1 MEISEENNRMI
12 RNLIVLGCTALLTI
26 GLSFGAFA
34 GAAPDSDAD
43 GVPDAYDNCIDTQN
57 GPTASLYPGC
67 AGQQDYAGNGY
78 GQPCDQD
85 VNHDGAVGLDDV
97 GDVLTALGT
106 GGAAL
111 DADFNCDG
119 GVGLDDLGDILN
131 ALSNT
136 PGPSGL
142 VCAGPSSTGCVAS

>member
-1 MEISEENNRMI
+1 MI

-34 GAAPDSDAD
+34 GAAPDADAD
-43 GVPDAYDNCIDTQN
+43 GVPDAYDNCVNDPN
-57 GPTASLYPGC
+57 GPALSTYPGC

-85 VNHDGAVGLDDV
+85 VNHDGAAGLDDV
-97 GDVLTALGT
+97 GLVLTALGS
-106 GGAAL
+106 GGPAL
-111 DADFNCDG
+111 LTDFNCDG
-119 GVGLDDLGDILN
+119 GTGLDDLGIMLN
-131 ALSNT
+131 ALSNPT

-142 VCAGPSSTGCVAS
+142 VCAAPTATNCVAS

>member
-1 MEISEENNRMI
+1 MEISEENNVMI

-43 GVPDAYDNCIDTQN
+43 GVPDAYDNCVNDQN
-57 GPTASLYPGC
+57 GPAASTYPGC
-67 AGQQDYAGNGY
+67 SGQQDYAGNGY

-97 GDVLTALGT
+97 GDVLAALGSA
-106 GGAAL
+106 GNS
-111 DADFNCDG
+111 DSDFNCDDG
-119 GVGLDDLGDILN
+119 TGLDDLGIILN
-131 ALSNT
+131 ALGDT

-142 VCAGPSSTGCVAS
+142 VCAAPSATNCVAS